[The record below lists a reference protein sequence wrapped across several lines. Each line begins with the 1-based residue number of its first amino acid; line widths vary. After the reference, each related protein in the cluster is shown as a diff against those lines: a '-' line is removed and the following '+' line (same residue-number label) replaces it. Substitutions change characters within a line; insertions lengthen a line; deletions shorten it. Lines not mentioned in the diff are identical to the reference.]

1 MVQIKIVNNY
11 PALIIDGKEKNLVI
25 TDLHLGLEGNLSQ
38 NNIFLGKNTT
48 VNESIKEVEKI
59 LNKTKP
65 DSLILLGDIKS
76 GIKSITKTEWNDV
89 PIFLEK
95 IKKQINMIIIPGNHD
110 ANIEKLVP
118 EGISLATTK
127 GIIVLKMHTINTRPY
142 NAVRK
147 FCI

>member
-1 MVQIKIVNNY
+1 MVQIRLVNNY
-11 PALIIDGKEKNLVI
+11 PALIIEGQEKNLVI
-25 TDLHLGLEGNLSQ
+25 TDLHIGFEDNLSQ

-59 LNKTKP
+59 LVKTKP

-95 IKKQINMIIIPGNHD
+95 IKKRINITIIPGNHD
-110 ANIEKLVP
+110 ANIEKLIP
-118 EGISLATTK
+118 EGI
-127 GIIVLKMHTINTRPY
+127 
-142 NAVRK
+142 
-147 FCI
+147 